1 MNKANHLFVLFS
13 FVAASFM
20 NLKTVQAEQ
29 HRREL
34 PKWEVGAGFGYVG
47 FEHYPAS
54 NQVTHLALPFPTF
67 QYRGDVLRA
76 DDREGAKVFL
86 LKEHGWDLQL
96 GGLGF
101 PPLNSSGNEAR
112 QGMAD
117 LPAVGALGPQLQKS
131 LNEDL
136 TLKFGVYQAVAATWL
151 ALRGAGGIWEVSLS
165 YQKTYDFRGRSAFWD
180 LDETSCTVSLNLM
193 GASKELHEIYFSV
206 PAENVT
212 NDRPA
217 YEAQAGLLQSQVSYF
232 QSFKRGHFAFYVGA
246 RYSDYRLSANRSS
259 PLHKTD
265 HSLAGLLGITYTF
278 YQSKEAAV
286 SPDDATGAIEK
297 LRGRK

>member
-1 MNKANHLFVLFS
+1 MSRANCLSFIFLFAAVS
-13 FVAASFM
+13 FL
-20 NLKTVQAEQ
+20 NLNTIQAEES
-29 HRREL
+29 RRKL

-54 NQVTHLALPFPTF
+54 DQVTHLALPFPTF

-101 PPLNSSGNEAR
+101 PPLNSSTNEAR

-117 LPAVGALGPQLQKS
+117 LPAVGALGPQLQKK
-131 LNEDL
+131 LTDDL

-165 YQKTYDFRGRSAFWD
+165 YQKTHDFRGGSAFWD
-180 LDETSCTVSLNLM
+180 LDETSYTVSLNLM

-206 PAENVT
+206 SRANET
-212 NDRPA
+212 SDRPV
-217 YEAQAGLLQSQVSYF
+217 YEAKAGLIQSQISYF

-246 RYSDYRLSANRSS
+246 RYSDYRLAANRSS

-265 HSLAGLLGITYTF
+265 QSIAGLLGITYTF
-278 YQSKEAAV
+278 YQSKEAGV
-286 SPDDATGAIEK
+286 PLDDASGAIEK
-297 LRGRK
+297 IRGGK